1 MGQPESNSKRGSDLH
16 YNLEPDGRVP
26 NGGSTGVQRF
36 PWLAV
41 VGLVLSA
48 AGGAVEAVWWLDN
61 GPTWGN
67 LYRFL
72 FAGKP
77 FWWTVG
83 LHIAGGL
90 VTEAHWRTAREG
102 RRWGLLGRVLAV
114 AWALRVSLGAVL
126 VLLRWVFRSHGS
138 DLIDAMSSKKKRSRR
153 RRRRRY
159 R

>member
-72 FAGKP
+72 FAGKKTHP
-77 FWWTVG
+77 QPPNQTLPTPKPDLVIEASSSSRVRGNRFWN
-83 LHIAGGL
+83 
-90 VTEAHWRTAREG
+90 
-102 RRWGLLGRVLAV
+102 
-114 AWALRVSLGAVL
+114 
-126 VLLRWVFRSHGS
+126 HG
-138 DLIDAMSSKKKRSRR
+138 
-153 RRRRRY
+153 
-159 R
+159 